1 MKLKKSN
8 RLDGLH
14 LESGLKKREI
24 PSTTTAPTIPLKKI
38 LVPVDFSERSRK
50 AVQYALTFAA
60 ESKAELLFVH
70 IVEPY
75 IPPPDIVMVES
86 AALES
91 IALRAAKKYMR
102 QLVAE
107 SEPVVSCKS
116 EIRIGKPW
124 VEIIKLA
131 KETDT
136 DLIVV
141 STHGRTGFAHL
152 LMGSTAEQIVRH
164 AGCPVLVVRQTE
176 RDFVT

>member
-1 MKLKKSN
+1 MKLKKCN
-8 RLDGLH
+8 QLAGLH
-14 LESGLKKREI
+14 LESGLNKGEI
-24 PSTTTAPTIPLKKI
+24 PSTTTAPTIPLKRM
-38 LVPVDFSERSRK
+38 LVPVDFSERSGK
-50 AVQYALTFAA
+50 AVRYALAFAA
-60 ESKAELLFVH
+60 GAKAELLFVH

-75 IPPPDIVMVES
+75 IPPADIVMVES

-91 IALRAAKKYMR
+91 IALRTAKKYMR
-102 QLVAE
+102 KLVAE

-164 AGCPVLVVRQTE
+164 ASCPVLVVREKE